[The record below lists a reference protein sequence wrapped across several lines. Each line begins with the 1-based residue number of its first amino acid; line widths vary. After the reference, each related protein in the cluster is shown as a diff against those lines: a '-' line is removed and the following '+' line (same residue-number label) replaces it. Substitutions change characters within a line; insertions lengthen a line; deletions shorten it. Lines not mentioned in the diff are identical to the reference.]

1 MKQSQHSLLKTI
13 FQALKQKTRISK
25 FSLTVFL
32 LLSVTLGSGQN
43 STLTFVPQY
52 LPQAQ
57 FAGYYAALDQGFYE
71 KLGLTVRLIHPSG
84 GESAMKLLKEGKTD
98 IISSFLIDGLTEH
111 VLNDVPLINIAQL
124 SQHSSMMFVTK
135 EKSGIDSIS
144 ELDQKK
150 VAIWSSG
157 FDKLPRAILKA
168 KGVEVEFVPIYNTIN
183 LFLEEGVDA
192 MTVMYYNEYD
202 QIINSGV
209 NEGELNTFFFSDVKG
224 FDIPEDGLYC
234 LEDTYH
240 ARKEELKKFVE
251 ATLQGWDYVAQN
263 KEYALDLVVDK
274 MNEAHLANNRAHQ
287 RWMLNQVLDLLSPKE
302 KDIKE
307 GHLLE
312 ADFRQALDIL
322 QSNLEAGAEMP
333 GIKFEEFYKPLA
345 D

>member
-1 MKQSQHSLLKTI
+1 MKQSNMSLLKI
-13 FQALKQKTRISK
+13 FFQASKQKARILK
-25 FSLTVFL
+25 FSFTVFF
-32 LLSVTLGSGQN
+32 LLSVTLGNGQN
-43 STLTFVPQY
+43 STLTFVPQW

-71 KLGLTVRLIHPSG
+71 EQGLTVRLSHPSDD
-84 GESAMKLLKEGKTD
+84 ESAMKLLKDGKAD
-98 IISSFLIDGLTEH
+98 VISSFLIDGLTKH
-111 VLNDVPLINIAQL
+111 VLNEAPLINIAQL

-144 ELDQKK
+144 ELEQKK
-150 VAIWSSG
+150 VAIWSTG
-157 FDKLPRAILKA
+157 FDKLPRALLKDQD
-168 KGVEVEFVPIYNTIN
+168 VEVEFVPIYNTIN
-183 LFLEEGVDA
+183 LFLEGGVDA

-209 NEGELNTFFFSDVKG
+209 NEEELNTFFFSDFKE

-234 LEDTYH
+234 LEDTYL
-240 ARKEELKKFVE
+240 ARKEDLKKFVE
-251 ATLQGWDYVAQN
+251 ATLQGWNYVAQN
-263 KEYALDLVVDK
+263 KKYALDLVVDK

-287 RWMLNQVLDLLSPKE
+287 RWMLNKVLDLLSPKE
-302 KDIKE
+302 KDIKK

-322 QSNLEAGAEMP
+322 QSNLESDTEPAL
-333 GIKFEEFYKPLA
+333 KFEDFHKPLA